1 MIKKELKSRNSII
14 VKLTGKKGNEPEEAT
29 KVKAK
34 ATKTKVTK
42 KTKVKTKVKVCA
54 DKKTKTATVV
64 KVAPVAPVV
73 KTPKAPKAPKAPK
86 VTKKEVAP
94 KEKAKTK
101 TKTTKKEKAQTLNLT
116 AEVLAG
122 FSFAPAVIST
132 NQINIDYFITKL
144 RTIADLQDDTNYRLQ
159 VLTEELETLQTNLKN
174 KGEN

>member
-1 MIKKELKSRNSII
+1 MIKKEQALKSRNSII
-14 VKLTGKKGNEPEEAT
+14 VKLTGKSGNEPEEIK

-34 ATKTKVTK
+34 RVKAKSEKK
-42 KTKVKTKVKVCA
+42 KTKEAKPAVKVKK
-54 DKKTKTATVV
+54 DKRVKTATVA
-64 KVAPVAPVV
+64 KVAPVT
-73 KTPKAPKAPKAPK
+73 KTPKAPKAPK
-86 VTKKEVAP
+86 VKKEVAP
-94 KEKAKTK
+94 KKEATPK
-101 TKTTKKEKAQTLNLT
+101 TKTTKKEKAQIPTIT